1 MVRANPESSELMAI
15 VNLQRYYAR
24 IYSLLHTR
32 RDCAVDALTFEEY
45 ERERFAVVEGSIQFW
60 DGSRLVFAETLT
72 TRGVA
77 LVRTRYV
84 YQYHDEQGRLRFRYD
99 NAPHHPQIATHPH
112 HKHSVDL
119 RSGVERIEA
128 TSAPNLDEVLREIE
142 RFVYPDD
149 QE

>member
-1 MVRANPESSELMAI
+1 MAV

-24 IYSLLHTR
+24 LYSLLHAR
-32 RDCAVDALTFEEY
+32 RDCDVEALTLEEF
-45 ERERFAVVEGSIQFW
+45 ERERFAVVEGRIQFW
-60 DGSRLVFAETLT
+60 DGSKLVFTETLA
-72 TRGVA
+72 TRGVT

-112 HKHSVDL
+112 HKHVVDL

-128 TSAPNLDEVLREIE
+128 TTAPNLDDVLREIE
-142 RFVYPDD
+142 GFVYL
-149 QE
+149 